1 MDDTDSNGPEVV
13 TIRRLMIGTYT
24 YGLRNYSGS
33 FDPGMTGSPVRVELN
48 YAGRSQVFGPPAGE
62 VADSTDWLTL
72 FNLTV
77 DARCNISV
85 TPVNR
90 WSTSDLVSVPAPVA
104 ASYCTP

>member
-1 MDDTDSNGPEVV
+1 MNPAV
-13 TIRRLMIGTYT
+13 TLG
-24 YGLRNYSGS
+24 
-33 FDPGMTGSPVRVELN
+33 
-48 YAGRSQVFGPPAGE
+48 AA
-62 VADSTDWLTL
+62 DWLTL

-90 WSTSDLVSVPAPVA
+90 WSTSDLVSVPETVA

>member
-1 MDDTDSNGPEVV
+1 MSLVRPAS
-13 TIRRLMIGTYT
+13 RAF
-24 YGLRNYSGS
+24 SGWPRCRPPS
-33 FDPGMTGSPVRVELN
+33 
-48 YAGRSQVFGPPAGE
+48 PPA
-62 VADSTDWLTL
+62 VAATMTANSTDWLTL

-90 WSTSDLVSVPAPVA
+90 WSTSDLVSVPATVA

>member
-1 MDDTDSNGPEVV
+1 
-13 TIRRLMIGTYT
+13 
-24 YGLRNYSGS
+24 
-33 FDPGMTGSPVRVELN
+33 MTAN
-48 YAGRSQVFGPPAGE
+48 
-62 VADSTDWLTL
+62 STDWLTL

-90 WSTSDLVSVPAPVA
+90 WSTSDLVSVPETVA